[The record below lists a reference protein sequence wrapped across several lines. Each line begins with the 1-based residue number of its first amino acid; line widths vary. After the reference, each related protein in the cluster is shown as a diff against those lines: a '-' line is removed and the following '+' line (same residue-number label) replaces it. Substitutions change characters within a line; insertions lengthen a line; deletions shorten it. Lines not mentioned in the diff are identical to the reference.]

1 MPFKKIDVAQEI
13 NKKSADNP
21 EFENAWNTSR
31 NEYELLHDIT
41 RKRKEMNLT
50 QKQLAEISNC
60 TQQEVS
66 RLENRGHS
74 PALRTICRIVNS
86 KFGLHCPTVTLLS
99 SSFAM
104 QN

>member
-60 TQQEVS
+60 TQQVLCFTAVFV
-66 RLENRGHS
+66 RLSLGPVLFE
-74 PALRTICRIVNS
+74 
-86 KFGLHCPTVTLLS
+86 LHVFPQDL
-99 SSFAM
+99 FIFI
-104 QN
+104 